1 MILLDGAERH
11 QGTVAVHERCPALT
25 ASGKRCKRY
34 AAPLSDVC
42 RAHELRPFAF
52 EHFVEWAGRLILDGG
67 DLWEFEPFQ
76 LEFVDD
82 VFEGYRRIRHDATR
96 SRVQIVAADDRT
108 GDGIIP
114 TLCLLDELYRHKDL
128 SLYRI
133 WLGKLGKR
141 GAQLVVISTAR
152 VPGSDFKTTREELR
166 RRAERLTRR
175 RGSCFTRA
183 HVDGFVLHEWAV
195 AEGADVHDLELVAQ
209 ANPFSHVTPA
219 TLVEKHDS
227 PSLTEGHWRRFVCN
241 LPTRSAL
248 RTITEAEWYALET
261 SDEIPAGTSIWAG
274 LRCRLEMGHNRLG
287 VSWAGIGLWVD
298 QRSLSVTADTYSH
311 VLPARRCRG

>member
-1 MILLDGAERH
+1 M
-11 QGTVAVHERCPALT
+11 HERCSALT

-67 DLWEFEPFQ
+67 DPWEFEPFQ

-82 VFEGYRRIRHDATR
+82 VFGGYREAWFVVPEGNGKTTLLAGLVLYHCQHREAAAVAVAASSREQGGVLYQQAAGLVTRSGLEATQTPDRPSEPGEFRCLKGHRRIRHDATR
-96 SRVQIVAADDRT
+96 SRVQIMAADDRT

-114 TLCLLDELYRHKDL
+114 TLCLLDELHGHKDL
-128 SLYRI
+128 ALYRT
-133 WLGKLGKR
+133 WLDKR
-141 GAQLVVISTAR
+141 SAQLVVISTAR
-152 VPGSDFKTTREELR
+152 VPGSDFEATREEFR

-183 HVDGFVLHEWAV
+183 HADGFVLHEWAV

-227 PSLTEGHWRRFVCN
+227 PSFTEGH
-241 LPTRSAL
+241 
-248 RTITEAEWYALET
+248 
-261 SDEIPAGTSIWAG
+261 
-274 LRCRLEMGHNRLG
+274 
-287 VSWAGIGLWVD
+287 
-298 QRSLSVTADTYSH
+298 
-311 VLPARRCRG
+311 